1 LKRDVVST
9 TAVITEDRGN
19 SERAHRS
26 LSARWAESDRQG
38 FGNKG
43 GQPEETRQSGSIVFF
58 KLFPERSAIDSED
71 SGRCGFVAVNI
82 GHNIPNILGLNR
94 FQGSVG
100 LPDHK
105 G

>member
-1 LKRDVVST
+1 MGIRK
-9 TAVITEDRGN
+9 
-19 SERAHRS
+19 ERIGHFLPAGQKMTGRN
-26 LSARWAESDRQG
+26 LEIR
-38 FGNKG
+38 
-43 GQPEETRQSGSIVFF
+43 GQPEETLQSGSIVFF

-71 SGRCGFVAVNI
+71 SGRCGFVAARI
-82 GHNIPNILGLNR
+82 GHNISNILGLNR